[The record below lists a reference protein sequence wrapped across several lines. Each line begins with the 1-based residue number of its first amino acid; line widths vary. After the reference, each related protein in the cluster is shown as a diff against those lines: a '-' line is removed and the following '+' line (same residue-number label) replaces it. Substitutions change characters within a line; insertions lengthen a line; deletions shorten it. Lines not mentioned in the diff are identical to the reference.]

1 LNADTALHE
10 ADAHLCTIDP
20 PSFATP
26 EDRIAESCQQ
36 QWPESGNKLPFSERS
51 FRQFGTPAHMIRLTD

>member
-1 LNADTALHE
+1 LNADAAFHE
-10 ADAHLCTIDP
+10 ANAHLCTIDP

-36 QWPESGNKLPFSERS
+36 QEK
-51 FRQFGTPAHMIRLTD
+51 FREVGRVIR